1 LIPLIKYGIGQ
12 NGAIG
17 YVVAEVK
24 LSNFQELLVIQMGTG
39 LK

>member
-1 LIPLIKYGIGQ
+1 LIPLTKYGIGQ

-17 YVVAEVK
+17 YVVTEVR
-24 LSNFQELLVIQMGTG
+24 LSNFQELLQMGTS